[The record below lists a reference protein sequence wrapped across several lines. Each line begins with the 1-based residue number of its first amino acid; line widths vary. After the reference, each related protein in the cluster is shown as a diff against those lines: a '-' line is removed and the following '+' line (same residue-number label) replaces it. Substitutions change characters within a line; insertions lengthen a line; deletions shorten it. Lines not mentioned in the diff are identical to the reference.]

1 MLHDRVL
8 PEPQT
13 RPADVRKR
21 WVPGRGQ
28 GSLAP
33 RHPAGGRMRA
43 GPGGTDGASAA
54 DHGEDRRRVG
64 TRATS
69 PTVPGAGRGARCG
82 EALEEAF
89 TRGKV
94 GGLPSTRAGEP
105 LTHSPVH
112 PWSGRSPTLRHGCG
126 AGGSGACPPSR
137 LRVRSGGR
145 RGTGHT
151 RGRAPVCLCR
161 VLGRG
166 ADSGRAGWD
175 VLAGGGGPR
184 QAATCRRG
192 AAEGRAEKVTCDNGL
207 REPKSSVWP
216 QAAAVSS
223 ERLAV
228 GPRPRASVSW
238 VSQ

>member
-21 WVPGRGQ
+21 WVPGRGR

-69 PTVPGAGRGARCG
+69 PTVPGAGRGAGKPWRKRSRAERLGGCRQPG
-82 EALEEAF
+82 RESRSLTPRF
-89 TRGKV
+89 TRGADC
-94 GGLPSTRAGEP
+94 R
-105 LTHSPVH
+105 
-112 PWSGRSPTLRHGCG
+112 
-126 AGGSGACPPSR
+126 AGGSGACPRTR

-184 QAATCRRG
+184 QAATCHRG

>member
-1 MLHDRVL
+1 
-8 PEPQT
+8 
-13 RPADVRKR
+13 
-21 WVPGRGQ
+21 
-28 GSLAP
+28 
-33 RHPAGGRMRA
+33 MRA

-69 PTVPGAGRGARCG
+69 PTVPGAGRGAGKPWRKRSRVERLGGCRQPG
-82 EALEEAF
+82 RESRSLTPRF
-89 TRGKV
+89 TRGADV
-94 GGLPSTRAGEP
+94 HRHSDAAAELGAPAPALRADCACALGGDGGQATHEDGHPSG
-105 LTHSPVH
+105 
-112 PWSGRSPTLRHGCG
+112 
-126 AGGSGACPPSR
+126 
-137 LRVRSGGR
+137 
-145 RGTGHT
+145 
-151 RGRAPVCLCR
+151 
-161 VLGRG
+161 G
-166 ADSGRAGWD
+166 ADSGQAGWD

>member
-21 WVPGRGQ
+21 WVPGRGR

-69 PTVPGAGRGARCG
+69 PTVPGAGRGAGKPWRKRSRVERLGGCRQPG
-82 EALEEAF
+82 RESRSLTPRF
-89 TRGKV
+89 TRG
-94 GGLPSTRAGEP
+94 AD
-105 LTHSPVH
+105 
-112 PWSGRSPTLRHGCG
+112 CG

-228 GPRPRASVSW
+228 GPRPRASVSR

>member
-21 WVPGRGQ
+21 WVPGRGR

-69 PTVPGAGRGARCG
+69 PTVPGAGRGAGKPWRKRSRAERLGGCRQPG
-82 EALEEAF
+82 RESRSLTPRF
-89 TRGKV
+89 TRGADV
-94 GGLPSTRAGEP
+94 HR
-105 LTHSPVH
+105 HSD
-112 PWSGRSPTLRHGCG
+112 T
-126 AGGSGACPPSR
+126 AAE
-137 LRVRSGGR
+137 LRVRSAGR

>member
-21 WVPGRGQ
+21 WVPGRGR

-69 PTVPGAGRGARCG
+69 PTVPGAGRGAGKPWRKRSRAERLGGCRQPG
-82 EALEEAF
+82 RESRSLTPRF
-89 TRGKV
+89 TRG
-94 GGLPSTRAGEP
+94 AD
-105 LTHSPVH
+105 
-112 PWSGRSPTLRHGCG
+112 CG

-166 ADSGRAGWD
+166 ADSGQAGWD

>member
-21 WVPGRGQ
+21 WVPGRGR

-64 TRATS
+64 TRATL
-69 PTVPGAGRGARCG
+69 PTVPGAGRGAGKPWRKRSRAERLGGCRQPG
-82 EALEEAF
+82 RESRSLTPRF
-89 TRGKV
+89 TRGADC
-94 GGLPSTRAGEP
+94 R
-105 LTHSPVH
+105 
-112 PWSGRSPTLRHGCG
+112 

-175 VLAGGGGPR
+175 VLAGGRGPR